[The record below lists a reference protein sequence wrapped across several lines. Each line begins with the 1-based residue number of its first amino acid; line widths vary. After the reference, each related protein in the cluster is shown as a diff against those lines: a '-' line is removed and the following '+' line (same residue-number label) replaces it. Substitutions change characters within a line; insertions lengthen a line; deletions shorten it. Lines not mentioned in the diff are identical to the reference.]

1 MAVGYIK
8 ADTDVFLRA
17 LEAKGQIYALLTY
30 PKESLTVVFAGQKLI
45 TETLYSGYSK
55 APIPECMR
63 DWLTGTRAQMYT
75 ITGKGLMLH
84 YGPLERRKIIFYTSH
99 MIK

>member
-45 TETLYSGYSK
+45 TESLSVCAIG
-55 APIPECMR
+55 
-63 DWLTGTRAQMYT
+63 
-75 ITGKGLMLH
+75 
-84 YGPLERRKIIFYTSH
+84 
-99 MIK
+99 